1 MPDTRVRLR
10 GMPDWD
16 LRKVDGDRAQ
26 RYVRERFWDDDTLGE
41 VLAAGL
47 RDAGHEPFTVRSSTR
62 PWRGTLAEV
71 DALARRVAAGLRA
84 HGIGPGDPVAFQL
97 PNWVEAAATFYA
109 ASHLGATVV
118 PIVHFYG
125 PKEVSYILRR
135 TNVKAF
141 VTADRFGHLDY
152 LANLDSMLPDLPD
165 IEFVAVVGDDAGP
178 HVSFDTLAT
187 HDPIDGPAHVD
198 PTSPAL
204 IAYTS
209 GTTADPKGVVHSH
222 RTIGAEIRQLGT
234 MQMDRGSRAALVG
247 APVGHGIGM
256 LSALLLP
263 VWRRQ
268 GIHLID
274 VWDPARVLAAA
285 PEEGVSIGS
294 GATFFLTSLL
304 DHPDF
309 DPTVHLEYMTHVGL
323 GGSAVPGAVTE
334 RATKL
339 GISVVRSFGS
349 TEHPSITGNTHD
361 APLAKRCYTDGRPL
375 PGVEM
380 RLVDAD
386 GHDVPVGEP
395 GEILSR
401 GPDCFVG
408 YTDAAATRAAFTGDG
423 WFATGDIGVLDDDG
437 YLAITDRKKDV
448 IIRGG
453 ENVSAV
459 EVEELLLRL
468 PGVAECAVVA
478 APDERLGEHACAFL
492 RMLPGAETSTLDHV
506 RAHLERA
513 GLARQKWPEELQ
525 HVDEFPRTA
534 SGKVQKFVLRD
545 RLRRAEAEAGRHD
558 G

>member
-1 MPDTRVRLR
+1 MLDFEPREV
-10 GMPDWD
+10 PAA
-16 LRKVDGDRAQ
+16 RAQ
-26 RYVRERFWDDDTLGE
+26 EYVRAGFWDDHGLGE
-41 VLAAGL
+41 LLAAGL
-47 RDAGHEPFTVRSSTR
+47 HDAAAEPFTVRSATR
-62 PWRGTLAEV
+62 PWNGTLADV

-84 HGIGPGDPVAFQL
+84 RGIGPGDPVAFQL

-109 ASHLGATVV
+109 VCHLGATVV

-141 VTADRFGHLDY
+141 VTADKFGYLDY
-152 LANLDSMLPDLPD
+152 LANLEQMQPDLPD
-165 IEFVAVVGDDAGP
+165 LELVVVVGDDPGP
-178 HVSFDTLAT
+178 HLPFTTLA
-187 HDPIDGPAHVD
+187 DAEPMDAPAPID

-204 IAYTS
+204 VAYTS

-222 RTIGAEIRQLGT
+222 RTITAEIRQLGA
-234 MQMDRGSRAALVG
+234 MQPGAGLPMLVG

-256 LSALLLP
+256 LAALLLP

-274 VWDPARVLAAA
+274 VWDPAKVLAAA
-285 PEEGVSIGS
+285 VEGHVGVGS

-309 DPTVHLEYMTHVGL
+309 DPAVHLPYMSHIGL
-323 GGSAVPGAVTE
+323 GGSAVPAAVTE
-334 RATKL
+334 RATAL

-349 TEHPSITGNTHD
+349 TEHPSITGATHD
-361 APLAKRCYTDGRPL
+361 VPLEKRLYTDGAPL

-380 RLVDAD
+380 RLVDAN
-386 GHDVPVGEP
+386 GADVGVGEP
-395 GEILSR
+395 GEIISR

-408 YTDAAATRAAFTGDG
+408 YTDPNATRAAFDADG
-423 WFATGDIGVLDDDG
+423 WFETGDIGVLDADG

-453 ENVSAV
+453 ENISAV
-459 EVEELLLRL
+459 EVEELLLRV

-478 APDERLGEHACAFL
+478 APDARLGEHAAAFL
-492 RMLPGAETSTLDHV
+492 RLQANAPAPELTAV
-506 RAHLERA
+506 RAHLEAA
-513 GLARQKWPEELQ
+513 GLARQKWPEEL
-525 HVDEFPRTA
+525 HTVEEFPRTA
-534 SGKVQKFVLRD
+534 SGKVQKFVLREHLKD
-545 RLRRAEAEAGRHD
+545 ER
-558 G
+558 